1 MSELISRSL
10 GVSSVSS
17 VERFRAIV
25 FLEQG
30 NVEMKTNKIVDL
42 AIINGKIITMAGKN
56 RIAEAVAIK
65 GDRILEVGTTPQIKK
80 LVTRGTQTINLQ
92 GKTATPGFIESHCH
106 AKEAGTQLIFE
117 VPVKDADSVEEI
129 IRRIRQKARTLPKAK
144 WVIASGYDDQ
154 RLKEKRH
161 PTKWDLDRASEE
173 HPVFLRRLDGHLA
186 VANSRALLLAHV
198 TKGSSDPEG
207 GEIDRIAE
215 TGEPSGLL
223 KECAQDLVTKIIP
236 PYTIAEIKQG
246 IQAACETLG
255 AWGIT
260 SFTDALVS
268 HDSFVA
274 YHELAAEGKLRLRVG
289 LLTPWFPILGEPGY
303 RNELKALGIRAGF
316 GNEQLRIVGTKFILD
331 GSMSGRT
338 AALYQPY
345 SNEPGNCGITMFSK
359 DELTEGVVEAYRAGL
374 HPCIHAIGD
383 KAIDV
388 VLDAVEAAL
397 KEKFTRDHRIRIE
410 HCSLPTARAIRRFK
424 RLGVLPS
431 SAVSFLYEL
440 GSAHLSMIG
449 ARRIKQ
455 YFPHRQYIE
464 KNILAVGHSDWPVT
478 SANIARQIYA
488 AVSRKSYLGETIG
501 CEQSI
506 SVIDALRLYTINAAY
521 ASFEEN
527 IKGSI
532 EPGKLADLAVLDR
545 NILKIPKEEIKDTK
559 VEMTLVGGKL
569 IYTQ

>member
-1 MSELISRSL
+1 MKMSK
-10 GVSSVSS
+10 V
-17 VERFRAIV
+17 
-25 FLEQG
+25 
-30 NVEMKTNKIVDL
+30 VDL
-42 AIINGKIITMAGKN
+42 ALINGKIITMAGKN

-80 LVTRGTQTINLQ
+80 LMTRGTQTINLR
-92 GKTATPGFIESHCH
+92 GKTVTPGFIESHCH
-106 AKEAGTQLIFE
+106 AKEAGTQLVFE

-154 RLKEKRH
+154 RLEEKRH
-161 PTKWDLDRASEE
+161 PTRWDLDKASDG

-207 GEIDRIAE
+207 GEIDRVAG

-236 PYTIAEIKQG
+236 PYSIAEIKQA

-260 SFTDALVS
+260 SFTDALVT

-274 YHELAAEGKLRLRVG
+274 YHELVSEGKLPLRVG
-289 LLTPWFPILGEPGY
+289 LLIPWLSILGEPGY
-303 RNELKALGIRAGF
+303 RKELKALGIGAGF
-316 GNEQLRIVGTKFILD
+316 GNEQLRIVGTKFMLD

-345 SNEPGNCGITMFSK
+345 LNEPGNCGITILSK
-359 DELTEGVVEAYRAGL
+359 DELTEGVIEAHKAGL
-374 HPCIHAIGD
+374 RPCIHAIGD

-397 KEKFTRDHRIRIE
+397 REKPARDHRIRIE
-410 HCSLPTARAIRRFK
+410 HCSLPTARAVRRFK

-449 ARRIKQ
+449 PRRIKQ

-464 KNILAVGHSDWPVT
+464 RDIVAVGHSDWPVT
-478 SANIARQIYA
+478 SANIAKQIYA
-488 AVSRKSYLGETIG
+488 AVIRKSYLRETIG

-506 SVIDALRLYTINAAY
+506 SVMDALRLYTINAAY

-532 EPGKLADLAVLDR
+532 EPGKLADMAVLDR
-545 NILKIPKEEIKDTK
+545 DILKIPKEEIKDTK
-559 VEMTLVGGKL
+559 VEMTLVGGKIIQWKSTDSRHL
-569 IYTQ
+569 DS